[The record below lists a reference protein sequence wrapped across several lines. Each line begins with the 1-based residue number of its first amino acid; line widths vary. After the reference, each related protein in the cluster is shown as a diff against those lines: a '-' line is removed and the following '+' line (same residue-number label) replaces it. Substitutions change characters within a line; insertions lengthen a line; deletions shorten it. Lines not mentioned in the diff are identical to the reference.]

1 MADNLVLKRWEEN
14 AKSWTVLV
22 RAEYDVYRDVLNTPA
37 FLIFLPAIVGLKGLD
52 IGYGEAGNTKVL
64 ARKGATMFG
73 IDFAPTF
80 IRHAREAEQH
90 TPLNIEFHLADCK
103 ELPFA
108 QASFDFAVAF
118 MSLMD
123 VDDLDWVLDR
133 ALDEAYRVLKP
144 GGVLQFSILHP
155 CFTAIGSQKVC
166 DENGDLIGRSSGK
179 YFTSCA
185 GEEQSWT
192 FGAAPDDIKARHAK
206 FIIPRF
212 HLPISNWVNSVIA
225 AGFELK
231 ALQEPRPTAAEA
243 EVCSDLADNRIV
255 PLFLHVRARKSGG
268 RPPTTG

>member
-1 MADNLVLKRWEEN
+1 MADNPVLKRWEEN

-90 TPLNIEFHLADCK
+90 TPLNIEFNLADCK

-123 VDDLDWVLDR
+123 VDDLDR

-144 GGVLQFSILHP
+144 GGFLQFSILHP

-185 GEEQSWT
+185 GEE
-192 FGAAPDDIKARHAK
+192 
-206 FIIPRF
+206 
-212 HLPISNWVNSVIA
+212 
-225 AGFELK
+225 
-231 ALQEPRPTAAEA
+231 
-243 EVCSDLADNRIV
+243 
-255 PLFLHVRARKSGG
+255 
-268 RPPTTG
+268 

>member
-1 MADNLVLKRWEEN
+1 MADNPVLKRWEEN
-14 AKSWTVLV
+14 AESWTVLA
-22 RAEYDVYRDVLNTPA
+22 RAGYDVYRHVLNTLA
-37 FLIFLPAIVGLKGLD
+37 FLTFLPSIVGLKGLD
-52 IGYGEAGNTKVL
+52 IGCGEAGNTRVL
-64 ARKGATMFG
+64 AGKGAKMFG

-90 TPLNIEFHLADCK
+90 TPLDIEFHLADCK

-123 VDDLDWVLDR
+123 VDDLDR

-144 GGVLQFSILHP
+144 GGFLQFSILHP
-155 CFTAIGSQKVC
+155 CFTAIGSQKIC
-166 DENGDLIGRSSGK
+166 DENGDPIGRSSGK

-206 FIIPRF
+206 FITPRF
-212 HLPISNWVNSVIA
+212 HQPISSWINSVIA
-225 AGFELK
+225 AGFELE
-231 ALQEPRPTAAEA
+231 ALQEPRATAAEV
-243 EVCSDLADNRIV
+243 EVCSDLANNLIV
-255 PLFLHVRARKSGG
+255 PLFLHVRARKSGAW
-268 RPPTTG
+268 PATTD

>member
-1 MADNLVLKRWEEN
+1 MADNPVLKRWEEN

-37 FLIFLPAIVGLKGLD
+37 FLIFLPAIVDLKGLD
-52 IGYGEAGNTKVL
+52 IGCGEAGNTKVL

-90 TPLNIEFHLADCK
+90 TPLDIEFHLADCK

-123 VDDLDWVLDR
+123 VDDLDR

-144 GGVLQFSILHP
+144 GGFLQFSILHP

-166 DENGDLIGRSSGK
+166 DENGDPIGRSTGK

-206 FIIPRF
+206 FITPRF
-212 HLPISNWVNSVIA
+212 HRPISSWISSVIA
-225 AGFELK
+225 AGF
-231 ALQEPRPTAAEA
+231 ALEAMQEPRATAAEV
-243 EVCSDLADNRIV
+243 EVCSDLANNRIV
-255 PLFLHVRARKSGG
+255 PLFLHVRARKSGA
-268 RPPTTG
+268 RPATIG

>member
-1 MADNLVLKRWEEN
+1 MADNPVLKRWEEN

-52 IGYGEAGNTKVL
+52 IGCGEAGNTKVL

-90 TPLNIEFHLADCK
+90 TPLDIEFHLAECK

-123 VDDLDWVLDR
+123 VDDLDR
-133 ALDEAYRVLKP
+133 ALNEAYWVLKP
-144 GGVLQFSILHP
+144 GGFLQFSILHP

-166 DENGDLIGRSSGK
+166 DENGDPIGRSSGK
-179 YFTSCA
+179 
-185 GEEQSWT
+185 
-192 FGAAPDDIKARHAK
+192 
-206 FIIPRF
+206 
-212 HLPISNWVNSVIA
+212 
-225 AGFELK
+225 
-231 ALQEPRPTAAEA
+231 
-243 EVCSDLADNRIV
+243 
-255 PLFLHVRARKSGG
+255 
-268 RPPTTG
+268 